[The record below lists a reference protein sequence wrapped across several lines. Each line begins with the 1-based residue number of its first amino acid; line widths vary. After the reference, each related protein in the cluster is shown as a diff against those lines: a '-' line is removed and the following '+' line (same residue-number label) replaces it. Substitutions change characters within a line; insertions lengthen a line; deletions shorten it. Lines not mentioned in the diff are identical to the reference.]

1 MQTSEDMGVL
11 GKTAHQLG
19 PGTSGCW
26 PSTDPHLTLNTC
38 AHTRLEDLARVVD
51 SLPTSELWAGDPL
64 CDTAHILPTDGVS
77 AGLNG
82 AVGNQP
88 DMRPEASRQAPDNP
102 PFKLP
107 GQDSNLEKQDQN
119 LL

>member
-1 MQTSEDMGVL
+1 MAIWVVQ
-11 GKTAHQLG
+11 
-19 PGTSGCW
+19 SGG
-26 PSTDPHLTLNTC
+26 SVKDAMELARHSDPDLTLNTC
-38 AHTRLEDLARVVD
+38 AHTRLEDLAQSWTVCPHRNCGQAILYAI
-51 SLPTSELWAGDPL
+51 LPTS
-64 CDTAHILPTDGVS
+64 GVT

-82 AVGNQP
+82 TVGNQP
-88 DMRPEASRQAPDNP
+88 EMRPEASRQAPDNP